1 MNMADTKQT
10 RALNAANSLMAIAG
24 QLSALR
30 ATINQFVTQYNS
42 EGYSTTWGNLGTC
55 AQSSDGSLGAADGTP
70 TAGHPI
76 NTGTYPT
83 LNKAVTAAMLTN
95 GVTLI
100 EQLQNFFTNA
110 AVTTGN
116 YNQTVDDLSA

>member
-1 MNMADTKQT
+1 MSQDTKQT
-10 RALNAANSLMAIAG
+10 RALNAANSLMSIAQ
-24 QLSALR
+24 QLAALR

-42 EGYSTTWGNLGTC
+42 EGYGTTWGNLATC
-55 AQSSDGSLGAADGTP
+55 AQNSDGSLGTADGSP
-70 TAGHPI
+70 TSGHPI
-76 NTGTYPT
+76 DNRVYTT
-83 LNKAVTAAMLTN
+83 LNKAVPATALTS

-100 EQLQNFFTNA
+100 QQLQNFFGNS

>member
-1 MNMADTKQT
+1 MADTKQT
-10 RALNAANSLMAIAG
+10 RALNAANSLMSIAG
-24 QLSALR
+24 QLAALR

-42 EGYSTTWGNLGTC
+42 EGYGATWGNLGTC
-55 AQSSDGSLGAADGTP
+55 AQNTDGSLGAADGSP

-83 LNKAVTAAMLTN
+83 LNKAVTAAQLTS
-95 GVTLI
+95 GVSLI
-100 EQLQNFFTNA
+100 EQLQNFFGNS

-116 YNQTVDDLSA
+116 YSQTVDDLSA